1 MTNAPHRPVG
11 SVPSTSPDVHEA
23 SAEDALESMITN
35 LVLSN
40 ALAMPDVERDAL
52 FEDILNGEG
61 VTVERQ
67 GDWVE
72 IHLVGRTIAAL
83 DLHWLVQRQAP
94 EDAP

>member
-1 MTNAPHRPVG
+1 MTNAPHH
-11 SVPSTSPDVHEA
+11 SAESILATSAGVHEA
-23 SAEDALESMITN
+23 SAEDALESIITS

-40 ALAMPDVERDAL
+40 ALAMPDAERDAL

-61 VTVERQ
+61 VTVERE

-72 IHLVGRTIAAL
+72 IHLVGKTIATF

-94 EDAP
+94 EGTP